1 MMEKE
6 LQIEAI
12 GVAESER
19 PEQPAK
25 LPKAFAH
32 LHLHSEY
39 SLLDG
44 SGRISEIIGRIKEL
58 GMKSVALT
66 DHGVMHGVIDF
77 YKTAKAEGIHPVI
90 GCETYVAPRSY
101 LKKEGKPDAAN
112 YHLVLLAENQQGYQ
126 NLMRLVSF
134 GYMDGFYYRPRID
147 LELLEKHHEGLI
159 GLSACLGGH
168 ISQLILQGDIAAAEN
183 MALEYQRILGK
194 GNYFLEIQNH
204 GYEEQKQ
211 VNQALLAIAR
221 KYGIPMVAT
230 NDSHYIYKDDA
241 AAHDVL
247 LCIQTGK
254 KLADEDRMR
263 YTGGQFYIKSAEEM
277 YANFDLSI
285 PEFRSALENTEMI
298 AERCQVELEF
308 GKLKLP
314 RFAVPPAYTASG
326 YLRELCERGLQER
339 YAQDKEKHRE
349 RLEYELSV
357 IEDMGYADYFLIV
370 SDFIRFAREN
380 GIMVGPGR
388 GSAAG
393 SIVAYVLKITNIDP
407 IRYQLIFERFLN
419 PERISMPD
427 IDIDFCYERRQEVI
441 DYVIE
446 KYGTLQVSQII
457 TFGTMAARAVI
468 RDVGRVMDIPYAEV
482 DKVAKMVPMELK
494 MTIDKALNMNQEL
507 RELYTSDMTIRRLI
521 DTSKRLEGLPRH
533 ASTHAAGVVICDRPV
548 YEYVPLY
555 ANDGVLTTQFPMGT
569 LEELGLLKMDFLGLR
584 TLTVIRDA
592 LKEIEK
598 NGISIDIDGI
608 DFEDKKVFDLI
619 SSAKTDGVFQL
630 ESAGM
635 KNFMRELKPQ
645 NLEDI
650 IAGISL
656 FRPGPMSSIPTYVKA
671 RHHAQAARY
680 ITPELEP
687 ILQPTYGCI
696 VYQEQVMQIVRELA
710 GYTYGR
716 SDLVRRAMSKKK
728 DDVMTRERQNFIYGN
743 SEEGIAGCLARG
755 ISEQA
760 ANQIYDDMAD
770 FAKYAFNKSH
780 AAAYAVVAYQTAY
793 LKAYYPVEF
802 MAALITSV
810 SVNPSKAIDYILCL
824 KDLGIELLPP
834 SINQG
839 YARFTAKDGKI
850 VFGLA
855 AIKNV
860 GKAMIESMEAERAAR
875 GPFRSLTDYCMR
887 MEGKDVNK
895 RALENLIKA
904 GAFDCFGGKRR
915 QYLEIYANV
924 LKSVQN
930 EKKEKISGQIG
941 MFELAAEEVAGFVD
955 ILPEMDEFSNSE
967 LLAMEKEVIGL
978 YVSGHPLM
986 DDREL
991 WEKAATLSA
1000 RSFHAEEVEEGE
1012 EAVLAI
1018 EGKTEVVGGLLNHL
1032 SKTVTRNNETMAFL
1046 ELEDFFGTMEIV
1058 VFPRD
1063 YAKYQGLLEKESK
1076 LFVRG
1081 RVSYQGDKEIKLIAS
1096 QIWSFDEER
1105 EEPQRWESRTRNTAA
1120 KGKSGLEM
1128 ASRQAVSE
1136 EAQSR
1141 REKDRVLAELGKET
1155 RSEIGGIASGALKL
1169 WLAFETEAEYQE
1181 KLEEIGALVKEY
1193 SGDTPV
1199 ILYIRE
1205 NGKKRRARTGAEL
1218 SDVLLV
1224 QLYSICGMGN
1234 VKVQ

>member
-1 MMEKE
+1 MENISDQIKE
-6 LQIEAI
+6 SHI
-12 GVAESER
+12 
-19 PEQPAK
+19 PP
-25 LPKAFAH
+25 FAH

-44 SGRISEIIGRIKEL
+44 SGKIEEIINRVKEL
-58 GMKSVALT
+58 GMTSVALT

-77 YKTAKAEGIHPVI
+77 YKAAKSAGIHPVI
-90 GCETYVAPRSY
+90 GCEAYVAPRSY
-101 LKKEGKPDAAN
+101 LKKEGKQDAAN
-112 YHLVLLAENQQGYQ
+112 YHLVLLAENQIGYQ
-126 NLMRLVSF
+126 NLMKLVSF

-147 LELLEKHHEGLI
+147 LELLQQHHQGLI

-168 ISQLILQGDIAAAEN
+168 ISQLILQDDIEAAEQ
-183 MALEYQRILGK
+183 MALRYQSIFGK
-194 GNYFLEIQNH
+194 GNYYLEVQNH
-204 GYEEQKQ
+204 GYAEQKK
-211 VNQALLAIAR
+211 VNEAILSIAE
-221 KYGIPMVAT
+221 KTGIPLVAT
-230 NDSHYIYKDDA
+230 NDAHYIYKEDA
-241 AAHDVL
+241 APHDVL

-263 YTGGQFYIKSAEEM
+263 YTGGQFYIKSPEEM
-277 YANFDLSI
+277 AASFDISR
-285 PEFRSALENTEMI
+285 PEYRQALENTVKI

-314 RFAVPPAYTASG
+314 HFDVPAGQTAID
-326 YLRELCERGLQER
+326 YLRQLCEKGLEER
-339 YAQDKEKHRE
+339 YGDDKERHRQ
-349 RLEYELSV
+349 RLEYELKV
-357 IEDMGYADYFLIV
+357 IADMGYADYFLIV
-370 SDFIRFAREN
+370 SDFIAHARSRQ
-380 GIMVGPGR
+380 IMVGPGR

-393 SIVAYVLKITNIDP
+393 SLVAYVLKITNIDP
-407 IRYQLIFERFLN
+407 IHYQLIFERFLN

-446 KYGTLQVSQII
+446 KYGALQVSQII

-482 DKVAKMVPMELK
+482 DKVAKMVPIELK
-494 MTIDKALNMNQEL
+494 MTIDKALGMNKEL
-507 RELYTSDMTIRRLI
+507 RELYETDMTVRRLI

-584 TLTVIRDA
+584 TLTVIQDA
-592 LKEIEK
+592 VIEAEK
-598 NGISIDIDGI
+598 RGSKVDIDTI
-608 DFEDKKVFDLI
+608 NYQDDKVFELI
-619 SSAKTDGVFQL
+619 SSGKTDGIFQL

-656 FRPGPMSSIPTYVKA
+656 YRPGPMSSIPTYVRA
-671 RHHAQAARY
+671 RHHTQAVDY
-680 ITPELEP
+680 LTPELEP

-696 VYQEQVMQIVRELA
+696 VYQEQVMQIVRDLA

-728 DDVMTRERQNFIYGN
+728 DDVMEKERQNFIYGN
-743 SEEGIAGCLARG
+743 AEEGIDGCVAKG
-755 ISEQA
+755 IAEQV

-793 LKAYYPVEF
+793 LKTYYPVEF

-810 SVNPSKAIDYILCL
+810 ISNPNKTIDYILGL

-834 SINQG
+834 NINHG

-850 VFGLA
+850 MFGLA

-860 GKAMIESMEAERAAR
+860 GKSMIEAMEAERVER

-887 MEGKDVNK
+887 MESKDLNK

-904 GAFDCFGGKRR
+904 GAFDALGGTRR
-915 QYLEIYANV
+915 QYLEAYPGI
-924 LKSVQN
+924 LKSVQAD
-930 EKKEKISGQIG
+930 KKEKISGQIG
-941 MFELAAEEVAGFVD
+941 IFEADPEEEIGFID
-955 ILPEMDEFSNSE
+955 MLPEMDEFSNPE

-986 DDREL
+986 DDRQL
-991 WEKAATLSA
+991 WENTVTLSGKN
-1000 RSFHAEEVEEGE
+1000 FQVDEEVEEE
-1012 EAVLAI
+1012 SAAMLPI
-1018 EGKTEVVGGLLNHL
+1018 EGKTEIIGGLITHV
-1032 SKTVTRNNETMAFL
+1032 SKTYTRNNEAMAFV
-1046 ELEDFFGTMEIV
+1046 EIEDFFGNMEVV
-1058 VFPRD
+1058 VFPKD
-1063 YAKYQGLLEKESK
+1063 YARYQALIDSENK
-1076 LFVRG
+1076 LFIKG
-1081 RVSYQGDKEIKLIAS
+1081 RISIQGDREIKLIAS
-1096 QIWSFDEER
+1096 RIWSFAEEIER
-1105 EEPQRWESRTRNTAA
+1105 PQSGRNIGHERSNDYGRNSLPDGAATRAA
-1120 KGKSGLEM
+1120 DKAGL
-1128 ASRQAVSE
+1128 SV
-1136 EAQSR
+1136 
-1141 REKDRVLAELGKET
+1141 D
-1155 RSEIGGIASGALKL
+1155 IPKL
-1169 WLAFETEAEYQE
+1169 WLAFENESEYKQ
-1181 KLEEIGALVKEY
+1181 KIEEVGSIIKQYPGQ
-1193 SGDTPV
+1193 TPV
-1199 ILYIRE
+1199 ILYIKDSGR
-1205 NGKKRRARTGAEL
+1205 KMKARAGTEI
-1218 SDVLLV
+1218 SDLLLV
-1224 QLYSICGMGN
+1224 QLYSICGMGG
-1234 VKVQ
+1234 VKYQ

>member
-1 MMEKE
+1 MTAEMNQEKE
-6 LQIEAI
+6 AQAL
-12 GVAESER
+12 
-19 PEQPAK
+19 
-25 LPKAFAH
+25 AFAH

-44 SGRISEIIGRIKEL
+44 SGRISEIISRVREL

-77 YKTAKAEGIHPVI
+77 YKEAKAAGIHPVL

-126 NLMRLVSF
+126 NLMKLVSF
-134 GYMDGFYYRPRID
+134 AYMDGFYYRPRID
-147 LELLEKHHEGLI
+147 LALLEQYHEGLI

-168 ISQLILQGDIAAAEN
+168 ISQLILQGDMAGAEK
-183 MALEYQRILGK
+183 MALEYQRIFGR

-211 VNQALLAIAR
+211 VNAALLNIAR
-221 KYGIPMVAT
+221 KYDIPMAAT
-230 NDSHYIYKDDA
+230 NDAHYIYREDA

-277 YANFDLSI
+277 YANFDLNI
-285 PEFRSALENTEMI
+285 PEFRAALENTEKI
-298 AERCQVELEF
+298 ADRCQVEIEF
-308 GKLKLP
+308 GRLKLP
-314 RFAVPPAYTASG
+314 RFAVPPAYTAAG
-326 YLRELCERGLQER
+326 YLRELCEQGLAERYGQER
-339 YAQDKEKHRE
+339 EKYRS
-349 RLEYELSV
+349 RLEYELNV
-357 IEDMGYADYFLIV
+357 IETMGYADYFLIV
-370 SDFIRFAREN
+370 ADFIRFAREK

-393 SIVAYVLKITNIDP
+393 SLAAYVLKITNIDP

-419 PERISMPD
+419 PERVSMPD

-446 KYGTLQVSQII
+446 KYGTLQVTQII

-468 RDVGRVMDIPYAEV
+468 RDVGRVMDIPYVEV

-494 MTIDKALNMNQEL
+494 MTIDKALSMSHEL
-507 RELYTSDMTIRRLI
+507 SELYASDMTIRRLI

-584 TLTVIRDA
+584 TLTVIQDA
-592 LKEIEK
+592 VKEIEK
-598 NGISIDIDGI
+598 RGISLDIDRI
-608 DFEDKKVFDLI
+608 DFADPKVFALI
-619 SSAKTDGVFQL
+619 SAAKTDGVFQL

-635 KNFMRELKPQ
+635 KNFMRDLKPQ

-671 RHHAQAARY
+671 RHHTQAASY

-728 DDVMTRERQNFIYGN
+728 DDVMLKERQNFIYGN
-743 SEEGIAGCLARG
+743 AEEGIEGCLARG

-770 FAKYAFNKSH
+770 FARYAFNKSH

-793 LKAYYPVEF
+793 LKEYYPVEF
-802 MAALITSV
+802 MAALLTSV
-810 SVNPSKAIDYILCL
+810 SANPGKTIDYILSL
-824 KDLGIELLPP
+824 KDLGVEMLPP
-834 SINQG
+834 NINQG

-855 AIKNV
+855 AVKNV

-875 GPFRSLTDYCMR
+875 GPFRSLTDYCSR

-941 MFELAAEEVAGFVD
+941 MFELDETEDVGLID
-955 ILPEMDEFSNSE
+955 ILPEMDEFTSSE

-986 DDREL
+986 DDRDL
-991 WEKAATLSA
+991 WEKTVTLSA
-1000 RSFHAEEVEEGE
+1000 RSFQPEEEEGE
-1012 EAVLAI
+1012 AEAPVLPA
-1018 EGKTEVVGGLLNHL
+1018 EGRTEVVGGLVTHL
-1032 SKTVTRNNETMAFL
+1032 SKTFTRNNEAMAFV
-1046 ELEDFFGTMEIV
+1046 EIEDFFGTIEV
-1058 VFPRD
+1058 VFFPRD
-1063 YAKYQGLLEKESK
+1063 YAKAQALLEKENK
-1076 LFVRG
+1076 VFVKG
-1081 RVSYQGDKEIKLIAS
+1081 RISYQGDKEIKLIAARV
-1096 QIWSFDEER
+1096 WSFEEESKNPHR
-1105 EEPQRWESRTRNTAA
+1105 RSAISAPAESLDRSGESRKNQSGHRTETAA
-1120 KGKSGLEM
+1120 GR
-1128 ASRQAVSE
+1128 SRQNE
-1136 EAQSR
+1136 EES
-1141 REKDRVLAELGKET
+1141 GKA
-1155 RSEIGGIASGALKL
+1155 IPKL
-1169 WLAFETEAEYQE
+1169 WLAFETEADYQE
-1181 KLEEIGALVKEY
+1181 RVREIGELVREY
-1193 SGDTPV
+1193 AGQTPV
-1199 ILYIRE
+1199 ILYIKE
-1205 NGKKRRARTGAEL
+1205 SGQKKKARTGAEL
-1218 SDVLLV
+1218 SDLLLV
-1224 QLYSICGMGN
+1224 QLYSLCGMDN
-1234 VKVQ
+1234 VKIQ